1 MIRSPEVRSMSD
13 YDPGRAKQPVDYTGL
28 KIVAMLAPIFC
39 LFVFLGNADMGLTV
53 CIVLGMV
60 ILAIKIRW
68 NLRNH
73 VWFWVVIVLLLALH
87 VPLLSMIRWPQ
98 GNVPTLF
105 YSMPLG
111 IADFLIISQA
121 LRFIRNPRQPSGPT
135 HSVLAQVL
143 DENLHKH

>member
-1 MIRSPEVRSMSD
+1 MTGPLEVRGMSD
-13 YDPGRAKQPVDYTGL
+13 YDPGRGKQPVDYTGL
-28 KIVAMLAPIFC
+28 KIVAMLAPVFF

-68 NLRNH
+68 NLRKH
-73 VWFWVVIVLLLALH
+73 VWFWAVIVFVLALH
-87 VPLLSMIRWPQ
+87 IPLFSMVRWPQ

-105 YSMPLG
+105 YTMPLG

-121 LRFIRNPRQPSGPT
+121 LR
-135 HSVLAQVL
+135 LAERL
-143 DENLHKH
+143 LSKDSSSSDEKG